1 MIYFLSFFSR
11 ALLHEIGSLVLAPSI
26 ACIRPRHAAS
36 VANKTRQ
43 ANTGPVQSS
52 PSLDLL
58 FPLPLFPFFL
68 KPPPARKNPRRHTK
82 KIAGQRL
89 QKDCSPPPQFRFSSA
104 HVFSFGLAQPQQTEP
119 NLDIVSPNRPYR
131 SIATTLPSTALR
143 SPGQLCCRA
152 ACRPAQRTRFS
163 SAPFPC
169 RCRLHS
175 SDPTVSDPPPP
186 RSAPLPPSP
195 IP

>member
-1 MIYFLSFFSR
+1 MTGYCKKSIGATKLRIAQHLNGSLQSKSASPPTNLPTVPFFS
-11 ALLHEIGSLVLAPSI
+11 
-26 ACIRPRHAAS
+26 
-36 VANKTRQ
+36 
-43 ANTGPVQSS
+43 
-52 PSLDLL
+52 
-58 FPLPLFPFFL
+58 PLPKEPS
-68 KPPPARKNPRRHTK
+68 KTHK

-89 QKDCSPPPQFRFSSA
+89 QKDCSPPQFRFSSA

-119 NLDIVSPNRPYR
+119 NLDIVPPNRPYR

-152 ACRPAQRTRFS
+152 ACRPARRTRFS

-175 SDPTVSDPPPP
+175 SDPTVSDPPLP